1 MFIALIAVMVSQVYA
16 YVEIHQLVCFNCAQ
30 FSTNYTSGKLIK
42 KIGGSDRTPP
52 HAETSRLSLT
62 LTRSGSQ
69 FWVVLPLTE
78 ACQPAAGTQLVPR
91 GHALL

>member
-52 HAETSRLSLT
+52 
-62 LTRSGSQ
+62 
-69 FWVVLPLTE
+69 
-78 ACQPAAGTQLVPR
+78 TQK
-91 GHALL
+91 LLD